1 MMTDRP
7 VVDFDHT
14 SPEYAADSLTIFRE
28 IRATCPVG
36 WTDAHDGFWVAASYR
51 AVFDASRDDATFSS
65 KKGRH
70 GDLDYTGIVIP
81 VEPTL
86 HLLPIEV
93 DPPELRPYR
102 KVMNPA
108 FGPTMVAGLVP
119 EFERLT
125 SWCIDRVIE
134 SGEIDFVDDLTS
146 PVPAMATLLIVGLPV
161 DDWERYA
168 HAFHGLV
175 ANRPGTPGHGEAL
188 LLIHGIGTTVAAEI
202 ADRRQHPRDDLI
214 TMLTQVD
221 VGGRGL
227 DDEEIVAILITT
239 LGGGIDTTTAL
250 TTHALAYLGEHPE
263 HRERLVKDEAL
274 MSSFCEEMLRY
285 HSPVQ
290 GFARTVTKDT
300 ELDGSNLCRGERLF
314 LSYAA
319 ANHDPRAFDRPEEI
333 VLDRHPNRHTAFG
346 VGAHRCVGSTLARAE
361 FAVMVRA
368 VLTRMPDYRLGD
380 GAVRYSNISTAN
392 GWHRLPAT
400 FTPGERLA
408 VS

>member
-1 MMTDRP
+1 MTTSRR
-7 VVDFDHT
+7 VVEFDHT
-14 SPEYAADSLTIFRE
+14 SPEYAADSLNIFRG

-36 WTDAHDGFWVAASYR
+36 WTDSHDGFWVAASYR

-81 VEPTL
+81 AEPTL

-108 FGPTMVAGLVP
+108 FGPKMVAGLVP

-125 SWCIDRVIE
+125 MWCLDRVIE

-161 DDWERYA
+161 DDWVRYA
-168 HAFHGLV
+168 QAFHGLV
-175 ANRPGTPGHGEAL
+175 ANKPGTPGHSEAL
-188 LLIHGIGTTVAAEI
+188 ELVHGIGAALVAEI
-202 ADRRQHPRDDLI
+202 ADRRRQPREDLI

-227 DDEEIVAILITT
+227 DDEEIIAILITT

-263 HRERLVKDEAL
+263 HRERLVQDDAF

-285 HSPVQ
+285 YSPVQ
-290 GFARTVTKDT
+290 GFARTVTIDT
-300 ELDGSNLCRGERLF
+300 ELDGSSLCRGDRVF

-319 ANHDPRAFDRPEEI
+319 ANHDPLVFEQPDEIIPDRF
-333 VLDRHPNRHTAFG
+333 PNRHQAFG

-361 FAVMVRA
+361 FGVMVRG
-368 VLTRMPDYRLGD
+368 VLTRMPDYQLVD
-380 GAVRYSNISTAN
+380 GAQRYSNISTAN
-392 GWHRLPAT
+392 GWHRLPAR
-400 FTPGERLA
+400 FTPGEPTTA
-408 VS
+408 T